1 MKHKIKGLSGSRPT
15 VSFRCEHCHGGL
27 VASLKEAGQ
36 STDCPTCGATIAV
49 PGERE
54 LAEWTRHRADEERAA
69 DQKKAERVA
78 RIARK
83 QDEAASLRADAE
95 ADRLQR
101 TAAAA
106 GAGRPQRAAADA
118 TADSPAEHGSFSD
131 RVLMVAF
138 AFYRCISVVL
148 ICAATVVIVGG
159 LVWLTIS
166 LPVHE
171 EPPGPDEVAEVPDAG
186 AFIVYCRKLEQEANR
201 TRGQQSVGERGFT
214 AQAASPAPRFRWPCS
229 EVGDEILQV
238 VQSMDLLPKEGGDYL
253 CEWYQGLPV
262 ADRKQ
267 SWGGLV
273 RFATAYGH
281 QRAQLGQASEVWCSD
296 LEALAWYVREDV
308 RKRSDAAD
316 IQDGR
321 LRENEQRAANRSW
334 SIDMAGTLIVA
345 AIASLMA
352 FIALPLLI
360 QIERNTRATPAAPQE
375 PP

>member
-15 VSFRCEHCHGGL
+15 VSFRCDHCHGGL
-27 VASLKEAGQ
+27 MASLREAGQ

-69 DQKKAERVA
+69 DQKKAE
-78 RIARK
+78 
-83 QDEAASLRADAE
+83 
-95 ADRLQR
+95 
-101 TAAAA
+101 
-106 GAGRPQRAAADA
+106 
-118 TADSPAEHGSFSD
+118 
-131 RVLMVAF
+131 
-138 AFYRCISVVL
+138 
-148 ICAATVVIVGG
+148 
-159 LVWLTIS
+159 
-166 LPVHE
+166 
-171 EPPGPDEVAEVPDAG
+171 
-186 AFIVYCRKLEQEANR
+186 
-201 TRGQQSVGERGFT
+201 
-214 AQAASPAPRFRWPCS
+214 
-229 EVGDEILQV
+229 
-238 VQSMDLLPKEGGDYL
+238 
-253 CEWYQGLPV
+253 
-262 ADRKQ
+262 
-267 SWGGLV
+267 
-273 RFATAYGH
+273 
-281 QRAQLGQASEVWCSD
+281 LGQTSELWCSN

-321 LRENEQRAANRSW
+321 IQKNDQRAANRSW